1 MSSSTTPHSFLSPS
15 VSPVRQGAN
24 RYVPRI
30 YLTEG
35 SGAVLGANF
44 MQDHSVLFDQE
55 NGRVGFAKADCNYD
69 HLLVKGGGGGTA
81 LPPTPPET
89 SALPEGAAAVAVG
102 SNSGGSVG
110 GVASSGGG
118 GGVSPSAPAP
128 ASPVASF
135 ASPLTYPS
143 ESTPV
148 ALMSGSENSGLFSSI
163 KLRPEQKQR
172 QRQFQAHA
180 QHGGDSGVSPSAPA
194 PAPAP
199 PVASFASPLTYPSES
214 TPVALMSGS
223 ENSGLFSSV
232 KLRPE
237 QKQRQRQ
244 FQAHAQHGG
253 DSGVSP
259 SAPAPAPAP
268 PVASFASPL
277 TYPSEST
284 PTAPMGSSE
293 STGLFSSI
301 YLWPEQK
308 QRQRQKQKRHK
319 QRQQQK
325 QQQLY
330 EQGQQA
336 SSLDESSEE
345 QRATASTP
353 PTHGGFLKPR
363 TLPAPPAAAAAA
375 AFTILIIFIMIMAAV
390 AAAFPPRFR
399 SFLEAARKG
408 SGMWV

>member
-143 ESTPV
+143 ESTP
-148 ALMSGSENSGLFSSI
+148 
-163 KLRPEQKQR
+163 
-172 QRQFQAHA
+172 
-180 QHGGDSGVSPSAPA
+180 
-194 PAPAP
+194 
-199 PVASFASPLTYPSES
+199 
-214 TPVALMSGS
+214 
-223 ENSGLFSSV
+223 
-232 KLRPE
+232 
-237 QKQRQRQ
+237 
-244 FQAHAQHGG
+244 
-253 DSGVSP
+253 
-259 SAPAPAPAP
+259 
-268 PVASFASPL
+268 
-277 TYPSEST
+277 
-284 PTAPMGSSE
+284 TAPMGSSE

>member
-148 ALMSGSENSGLFSSI
+148 ALMSGSENSGLFSS
-163 KLRPEQKQR
+163 
-172 QRQFQAHA
+172 
-180 QHGGDSGVSPSAPA
+180 
-194 PAPAP
+194 
-199 PVASFASPLTYPSES
+199 
-214 TPVALMSGS
+214 
-223 ENSGLFSSV
+223 V

-259 SAPAPAPAP
+259 SAPAPSP